1 MADRT
6 PQPKVYDPQMVP
18 EVVCDGPMNVH
29 WIGNRGII
37 TFTHPRARSQPLFE
51 GETQIDLIV
60 RARIATSVQ
69 NLVALR
75 DLLVRLLPA
84 DKPAVETPVR
94 GGTTPKLH

>member
-18 EVVCDGPMNVH
+18 EVVCDGPMNIH
-29 WIGNRGII
+29 WIGDRGVI
-37 TFTHPRARSQPLFE
+37 TFTHPRARTEALFE

-60 RARIATSVQ
+60 RARIATSIR

-84 DKPAVETPVR
+84 DKPAEMQAR
-94 GGTTPKLH
+94 GSTTPKLH

>member
-6 PQPKVYDPQMVP
+6 AQPKVSDPQMVP
-18 EVVCDGPMNVH
+18 EVVCDGPMNIH
-29 WIGNRGII
+29 WIGDRGVI

-60 RARIATSVQ
+60 RARITTSIR

-75 DLLVRLLPA
+75 LVRLLPA
-84 DKPAVETPVR
+84 DKPAVEMPAR
-94 GGTTPKLH
+94 GGTTSKLH

>member
-6 PQPKVYDPQMVP
+6 LQPKVYDPQMVP

-75 DLLVRLLPA
+75 DLLARLLPA